1 MAAHEKYEIV
11 RGATKCCKIQQTQ
24 RDVGNEAGKQACFS
38 ALFFEEI
45 RGDEH
50 LFGIQGLLGTV
61 LALFMSRDKIG
72 WKKVMK

>member
-1 MAAHEKYEIV
+1 MK
-11 RGATKCCKIQQTQ
+11 Q
-24 RDVGNEAGKQACFS
+24 GNKHVSLLC
-38 ALFFEEI
+38 FFEEI